1 MSDHVLTTARPKG
14 CAIAWATKTE
24 IFVEIPSA
32 NPDHPPYIARYRKT
46 AQGLAAALNILIEHE
61 EPVLRQV
68 PASHPAV
75 LTAKRTTGGEA
86 KPQKLR
92 AGWASEEQREATR
105 FLLKRRGII

>member
-1 MSDHVLTTARPKG
+1 MTDHVLSSARPKG

-61 EPVLRQV
+61 EPARRSV
-68 PASHPAV
+68 PASHPALV
-75 LTAKRTTGGEA
+75 TKRAT
-86 KPQKLR
+86 
-92 AGWASEEQREATR
+92 ASEPKPTKPRASWATDEQREATR